1 MSIKTVI
8 KLKKKYRTY
17 IYLFLIIF
25 ISFYF
30 RAFNIN
36 WDNNYYFHP
45 DERAIIMYSSPL
57 KFPSSLH
64 DFLSIQSPLNPHFFA
79 YGNFP
84 LYLVKF
90 FGSLLSAL
98 NPTFAV
104 YGGLHIVGRVISA
117 SADTG
122 TVFLVF
128 LLASLLFSKRVGLM
142 AATLYCFSVFP
153 IQAAHFYAVD
163 ALLTFFMTATILVAI
178 SFSKYPN
185 LLKSLFL
192 GSLLGFALAT
202 KVSAAIIIFPIA
214 IPFIAFIFRKSHNKR
229 LIILFGFLTT
239 ISSLLIFFATQPYVL
254 IDFSNFLQQV
264 MLQSQMSNNPFLFP
278 YTLQYVGKIPYI
290 YELINIFLFGI
301 GPISF
306 AFCVGGIYFLIRQL
320 TKRKL
325 SLSLPLLLFIVYP
338 TLYFLLFGKFAVGWM
353 RYMLPLYPMLSIFGG
368 YFLSEVLVKKIEKKY
383 LTSYIRKKAV
393 LFFFI
398 IIVGA
403 YPLSFLSIYN
413 HPNTRIQASDWIN
426 KNIPAGTSLA
436 VEHWDDALP
445 VYGMEKYLQLTL
457 PLYEPDT
464 NQKWEQID
472 ATLRNT
478 QYIIIASNRLY
489 TPLQKL
495 TTCKKLP
502 PDRCYPHTAMYYQ
515 KLFKNEM
522 GFKKVAEFTDYP
534 KIPLINLELK
544 DDGADESFT
553 VYDHPK
559 IMIFKKD

>member
-1 MSIKTVI
+1 
-8 KLKKKYRTY
+8 
-17 IYLFLIIF
+17 
-25 ISFYF
+25 
-30 RAFNIN
+30 
-36 WDNNYYFHP
+36 
-45 DERAIIMYSSPL
+45 
-57 KFPSSLH
+57 
-64 DFLSIQSPLNPHFFA
+64 
-79 YGNFP
+79 
-84 LYLVKF
+84 
-90 FGSLLSAL
+90 
-98 NPTFAV
+98 
-104 YGGLHIVGRVISA
+104 
-117 SADTG
+117 
-122 TVFLVF
+122 
-128 LLASLLFSKRVGLM
+128 
-142 AATLYCFSVFP
+142 
-153 IQAAHFYAVD
+153 
-163 ALLTFFMTATILVAI
+163 
-178 SFSKYPN
+178 
-185 LLKSLFL
+185 
-192 GSLLGFALAT
+192 
-202 KVSAAIIIFPIA
+202 
-214 IPFIAFIFRKSHNKR
+214 
-229 LIILFGFLTT
+229 
-239 ISSLLIFFATQPYVL
+239 
-254 IDFSNFLQQV
+254 
-264 MLQSQMSNNPFLFP
+264 
-278 YTLQYVGKIPYI
+278 
-290 YELINIFLFGI
+290 
-301 GPISF
+301 
-306 AFCVGGIYFLIRQL
+306 
-320 TKRKL
+320 
-325 SLSLPLLLFIVYP
+325 
-338 TLYFLLFGKFAVGWM
+338 
-353 RYMLPLYPMLSIFGG
+353 MLPLYPMLSIFGG